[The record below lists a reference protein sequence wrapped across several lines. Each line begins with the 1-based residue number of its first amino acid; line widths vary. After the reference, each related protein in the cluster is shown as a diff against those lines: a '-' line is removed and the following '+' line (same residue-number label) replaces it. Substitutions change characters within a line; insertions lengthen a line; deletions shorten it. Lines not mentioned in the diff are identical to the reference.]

1 MKTPS
6 TLSQIVLLT
15 LVFLAFAC
23 SEPEI
28 PVHQNPSSPTSQN
41 VDKLNSNTRGIEQ
54 AAVVTEAMFDDF
66 NYVSSSDPRLGAN
79 LWSVRSGKGGPG
91 PRGCSWST
99 ANVTFVSDPVNSSN
113 KLMRLTSST
122 KGTARSTSQA
132 EILTPMKYFEGTY
145 AARVKFSDTPATG
158 TDGGQVVQTF
168 FTISPY
174 NAGDPLYSEL
184 DFEYL
189 SNGGWG
195 VTGPTLWNTSW
206 NSTTVRTSSS
216 SNQSYNGWNDLV
228 MVVSGGV
235 VNYYVNGILKA
246 SHTGI
251 YYPRRTMQIDF
262 NQWFIDARGP
272 AGTYVEDVDWVYHA
286 KNTVLT
292 TAEVN
297 AIVSDYRTQSVT
309 FTDNV
314 Q

>member
-1 MKTPS
+1 MKTKS
-6 TLSQIVLLT
+6 MSFRVLVAVVAVILYS
-15 LVFLAFAC
+15 C
-23 SEPEI
+23 QEPELTVE
-28 PVHQNPSSPTSQN
+28 PSAKKSGTTELNKPSSS
-41 VDKLNSNTRGIEQ
+41 
-54 AAVVTEAMFDDF
+54 AALTAAAVTEAMFDDF
-66 NYVSSSDPRLGAN
+66 NYTSSADALLSSRG
-79 LWSVRSGKGGPG
+79 WGVREGKGGPG
-91 PRGCSWST
+91 PRGVSWLAS
-99 ANVTFVSDPVNSSN
+99 NITFVADPANAAN
-113 KLMRLTSST
+113 KILRLTSTST
-122 KGTARSTSQA
+122 GRARTTTQA
-132 EILTPMKYFEGTY
+132 EIYTPIKYFEGTY

-158 TDGGQVVQTF
+158 ADGAQVVQTF

-174 NAGDPLYSEL
+174 NSGDPQYSEL

-195 VTGPTLWNTSW
+195 LTGPTMWNTSW
-206 NSTTVRTSSS
+206 NSTTVRTSAS

-235 VNYYVNGILKA
+235 VNYYINGVLKT

-272 AGTYVEDVDWVYHA
+272 ASSYVEDVDWVYHA
-286 KNTVLT
+286 KNAALT

-297 AIVSDYRTQSVT
+297 TIVANYKSQSIT